1 MKLVRKLHKRKLIAE
16 TIWDF
21 QGFEN
26 LKKNSFRG
34 NYSRKYG
41 NYNNSVIVRKAYLSS
56 EEDSIGEVIGEGG
69 LLTKGGILGGGG
81 GAGGGGKGGVSGPD
95 SEGGSGGKGG
105 CCGGEGIP
113 LSSGVSGEPEIRL

>member
-1 MKLVRKLHKRKLIAE
+1 MYMRKYG
-16 TIWDF
+16 IWDF
-21 QGFEN
+21 QGFIN
-26 LKKNSFRG
+26 SKND
-34 NYSRKYG
+34 
-41 NYNNSVIVRKAYLSS
+41 NYNNSVIVRKSYLSS

-81 GAGGGGKGGVSGPD
+81 GTGGGGKGGVSGPD

-113 LSSGVSGEPEIRL
+113 LSSGVSGEPEMCL

>member
-1 MKLVRKLHKRKLIAE
+1 MRKLHKRKLIAE

-21 QGFEN
+21 QGF
-26 LKKNSFRG
+26 KNSK
-34 NYSRKYG
+34 ND

-95 SEGGSGGKGG
+95 SEGGRGGKGG